1 MERPTETNRKGLNAM
16 SADTVGGVMTEAT
29 NEEAVR
35 AMDEHCHA
43 GPGVDWGRGP
53 VCEAT
58 WQCTVIEEVTE
69 RRANLQS
76 RWDQ

>member
-1 MERPTETNRKGLNAM
+1 MNRKGLNAM
-16 SADTVGGVMTEAT
+16 SVDTVGGTMMEAT

-35 AMDEHCHA
+35 ATDEHCCA

-58 WQCTVIEEVTE
+58 QQCTMIEEVTE

-76 RWDQ
+76 RWNQ